1 MEFWYTAFRYNSD
14 CMWISPIL
22 CYASLVTKLSLSG
35 RGQVI
40 WAPGSLKFPGFL
52 ENHDM
57 KVTRLPALVHI
68 KSMKILITPSGIEP
82 ATFRLVAWCL
92 NQLCHRYLL
101 VLVKLRANDFLYYK
115 WKIRNERKENPCN
128 VRRLEL

>member
-82 ATFRLVAWCL
+82 ATF
-92 NQLCHRYLL
+92 QLHYRVPHHPKVSNFNIPTTRFTEPTNLL
-101 VLVKLRANDFLYYK
+101 K
-115 WKIRNERKENPCN
+115 
-128 VRRLEL
+128 